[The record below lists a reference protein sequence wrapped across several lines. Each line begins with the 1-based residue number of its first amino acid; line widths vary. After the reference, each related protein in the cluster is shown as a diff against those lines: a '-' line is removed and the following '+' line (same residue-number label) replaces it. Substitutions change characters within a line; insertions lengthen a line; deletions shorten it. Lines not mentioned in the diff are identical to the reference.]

1 MFMII
6 KAERSGHLLVLLT
19 LHFEA
24 ADNAVECGV

>member
-1 MFMII
+1 MNV
-6 KAERSGHLLVLLT
+6 KAERSRYLLVLLT